1 MKLTFSQR
9 PLPTTSR
16 EIRLRR
22 RPTGLPAPEH
32 FELATVP
39 VCAPGPDEVLVRN
52 RVFRVPPTIRMMI
65 AEGAE
70 DVEGV
75 PFPALRPGDTL
86 AEEAVGEVLSA
97 PPSSGLTPG
106 DLVMH
111 HSGFREVAVLPVA
124 ECTRVEH
131 PWPDSAM
138 HLGHGWTAFAALTRA
153 ARIAP
158 GDVVFVSSAAG
169 AIGSMAAMIAKHLG
183 ARRVVGSTSSREKAR
198 VLRDELGYD
207 AVVLRDAGTFEAQLH
222 DAAPEGLDVVID
234 AVGGEQLAAAL
245 SAARHGARIVILG
258 ALSGQLAREGTGRT
272 APVTLDSF
280 PILLR
285 RLELRGYSADD
296 DPDARGEHDRR
307 FGEAL
312 RSGQLRFPHTRLRG
326 IEQAPSALC
335 DVAAGRYV
343 GLVVLEP

>member
-22 RPTGLPAPEH
+22 RPTGLPCPEH

-39 VCAPGPDEVLVRN
+39 VREPGPGEVLVHN
-52 RVFRVPPTIRMMI
+52 RVFRVPPTIRMMV

-75 PFPALRPGDTL
+75 PFPALQPGDTL

-97 PPSSGLTPG
+97 PPSSGLAPG
-106 DLVMH
+106 SLVMH
-111 HSGFREVAVLPVA
+111 RFGFREVAVVPEA
-124 ECTRVEH
+124 ECTPVDDG
-131 PWPDSAM
+131 WPDLAM
-138 HLGHGWTAFAALTRA
+138 HLGHGWTAYAALTRGARVA
-153 ARIAP
+153 A

-183 ARRVVGSTSSREKAR
+183 ARRVIGSTSSPEKAR
-198 VLRDELGYD
+198 ILRDQLGYD
-207 AVVLRDAGTFEAQLH
+207 AVVLRDEGSLQTQLQ
-222 DAAPEGLDVVID
+222 DAAPEGVDVVID
-234 AVGGEQLAAAL
+234 AVGGEQLAAAVR
-245 SAARHGARIVILG
+245 AARHGARIVILG

-285 RLELRGYSADD
+285 RLEIRGYSADD
-296 DPDARGEHDRR
+296 DHDARGEHDRT

-312 RSGQLRFPHTRLRG
+312 RGGRLGFPCARLRG
-326 IEQAPSALC
+326 IESAPKALC

-343 GLVVLEP
+343 GLVVLAP